1 MNCNLGN
8 NLKRLRLAKNIE
20 EQTVNLAEHP
30 HEFYSYINLLV
41 AYLFANE
48 NQKALEVYLNAK
60 KEFADQALLYTFVGD
75 LYRRLKMYDQAFEC
89 WNKTLELNSEIVSA
103 MWSKATCYEEIG
115 NHQAA
120 YQVWLEIIEWFE
132 TRGYEIE
139 VEEPRKRARDCK
151 NKI

>member
-48 NQKALEVYLNAK
+48 NQKALELYLKAE
-60 KEFADQALLYTFVGD
+60 KEFADQALLY
-75 LYRRLKMYDQAFEC
+75 AFGTKSRSRNPE
-89 WNKTLELNSEIVSA
+89 NVPEIAKTKYKLFICRIRN
-103 MWSKATCYEEIG
+103 
-115 NHQAA
+115 
-120 YQVWLEIIEWFE
+120 
-132 TRGYEIE
+132 
-139 VEEPRKRARDCK
+139 
-151 NKI
+151 